1 MQNIA
6 IFQERLK
13 KLREEHRG
21 LSRKTLSELCGLP
34 SGTIRK
40 YERGEVE
47 NPSIDSI
54 EAIADYF
61 EVTVDYLIGRANFR

>member
-1 MQNIA
+1 MKNFV
-6 IFQERLK
+6 IFQERLI

-34 SGTIRK
+34 PDTIRK
-40 YERGEVE
+40 YERGEVT
-47 NPSIDSI
+47 NPSTESI

-61 EVTVDYLIGRANFR
+61 EVSVDYLIGRANFR

>member
-1 MQNIA
+1 MKNFV
-6 IFQERLK
+6 IFQERLI

-34 SGTIRK
+34 SDTIRK
-40 YERGEVE
+40 YERGEVT
-47 NPSIDSI
+47 NPSTESI

-61 EVTVDYLIGRANFR
+61 EVSVDYLIGRANFR

>member
-1 MQNIA
+1 MQNYEL
-6 IFQERLK
+6 FRERLQ
-13 KLREEHRG
+13 KLREEHKG
-21 LSRKTLSELCGLP
+21 LSRRTLSELCGLP

-40 YERGEVE
+40 YERGEIE
-47 NPSIDSI
+47 NPSVESI